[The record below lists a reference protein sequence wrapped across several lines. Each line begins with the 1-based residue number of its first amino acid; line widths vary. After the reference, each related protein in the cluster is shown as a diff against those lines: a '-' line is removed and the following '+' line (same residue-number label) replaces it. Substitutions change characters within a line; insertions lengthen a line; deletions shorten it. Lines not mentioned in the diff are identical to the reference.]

1 MHINTLLHH
10 LFLHRTAQQARH
22 YLCFSRVCLYAQR
35 GGRMCGCEAL
45 KCESLRKLSEIL
57 RRTPIVYRNH
67 GPKFRKPRHFFL
79 SQAAKQARAAYKLS
93 QRYKLVCN
101 SSLPFCT
108 LALRAAIGL
117 YTGHLRRMHLLY
129 CEACTCATRTP
140 SCVPQTPAC
149 LPQLC
154 GFFPYIYLSSTRT
167 SLFWAMKTCAD
178 EACSNCSICE
188 ADSMCCI

>member
-1 MHINTLLHH
+1 
-10 LFLHRTAQQARH
+10 
-22 YLCFSRVCLYAQR
+22 
-35 GGRMCGCEAL
+35 MCGCEAL

-67 GPKFRKPRHFFL
+67 GPKFRKPRHFFGHRPQ
-79 SQAAKQARAAYKLS
+79 SKQELQSTSCHRGTNL
-93 QRYKLVCN
+93 CN

-154 GFFPYIYLSSTRT
+154 GFFHIYILVLYTYKPFLGHEHV
-167 SLFWAMKTCAD
+167 CG
-178 EACSNCSICE
+178 
-188 ADSMCCI
+188 